1 MSENNTALYTPE
13 EARQILRLSRNG
25 IYEAIAR
32 GEVPHIRIGRKILV
46 PRLQLERMIN
56 GAAPA
61 AA

>member
-1 MSENNTALYTPE
+1 VSENNTALYTPE